1 MQDILPPLPGL
12 EREEEA
18 GGLIVPRPPSEIP
31 LQREHVGPTFVLRAV
46 ELRGNSVF
54 AEGELQ
60 AISEPYIGRQ
70 VDTADLEDL
79 RRSLTRHYIDA
90 GYVNSGA
97 LLPDQTIENGRV
109 VFQIIEGVLGD
120 VEISGDRRLYDGY
133 FEDRIRLSAGP
144 PLNVNDLQ
152 RRLRIMLDDPLI
164 HRLDAELTPGLRP
177 GEGRLRLTVE
187 EEPKASLV
195 ARLDNAL
202 QPSVGGEQI
211 GMDLLLRDL
220 TGFGETVSLSPSLA
234 EGFIELGGHFQVP
247 VSAHDTRLFGRMLYS
262 RSRIVEEPFDALDI
276 ESKTYEFG
284 IGVSQPL
291 YRAPGKTLTA
301 SLAHDYRVNK
311 TFLLDNPFSF
321 SEGAEDGRTAVSAL
335 RGMLEWVDRS
345 QNQVIALRSVV
356 SLGTGLLDSTTHP
369 GARADSEFLS
379 VLGQAQ
385 WVRRLGES
393 DARVAARAQA
403 QWTGDR
409 LLPMEK
415 FSVGG
420 VNSVRGYREDL
431 QTGDRGWNASLEF
444 QIPIADL
451 PPIVEN
457 AGSGRIT
464 VVPFVDAGRAWNV
477 NDSSNEA
484 LLSVGAGLVWDITSD
499 VQANLF
505 VGRGLMNRPDP
516 ADKDI
521 QDIGIH
527 FSLSA
532 KLY

>member
-1 MQDILPPLPGL
+1 
-12 EREEEA
+12 
-18 GGLIVPRPPSEIP
+18 
-31 LQREHVGPTFVLRAV
+31 
-46 ELRGNSVF
+46 LRGNSVF
-54 AEGELQ
+54 TDAELL
-60 AISEPYIGRQ
+60 AIAKPYVGQQIG
-70 VDTADLEDL
+70 AEDLEDL
-79 RRSLTRHYIDA
+79 RRKFTRHYIDA

-97 LLPDQTIENGRV
+97 LLPDQMIEEGRV
-109 VFQIIEGVLGD
+109 VFEIIEGVLGD
-120 VEISGDRRLYDGY
+120 VEITGERRIYDSYLEG
-133 FEDRIRLSAGP
+133 RIRLSAGP
-144 PLNVNDLQ
+144 PLNVDDLQ

-164 HRLDAELTPGLRP
+164 HRLDAELTPGLSP
-177 GEGRLRLTVE
+177 GEGRLKLAVE
-187 EEPKASLV
+187 EEPRASLV
-195 ARLDNAL
+195 ARVDNAL

-220 TGFGETVSLSPSLA
+220 TGFGEIVSFSPSLA
-234 EGFIELGGHFQVP
+234 EGFVEIDGQFQVP
-247 VSAHDTRLFGRMLYS
+247 VSVHDTRLFGRMLYS
-262 RSRIVEEPFDALDI
+262 RSRIVEEPFNALDI
-276 ESKTYEFG
+276 ESETYEFG

-301 SLAHDYRVNK
+301 SLGHDYRVNK

-335 RGMLEWVDRS
+335 RGTLEWVDRS
-345 QNQVIALRSVV
+345 QEQVIALRSVV
-356 SLGTGLLDSTTHP
+356 SLGTGLFDATTHS
-369 GARADSEFLS
+369 GERADSEFRS

-385 WVRRLGES
+385 WVRRLGDS
-393 DARVAARAQA
+393 DARVVARGQA

-420 VNSVRGYREDL
+420 VASVRGYREDL

-444 QIPIADL
+444 QIPIAEL
-451 PPIVEN
+451 PPLFEG
-457 AGSGRIT
+457 AGGSGLT
-464 VVPFVDAGRAWNV
+464 VIPFIDAGRAWNV
-477 NDSSNEA
+477 NDNSNET
-484 LLSVGAGLVWDITSD
+484 LLSVGAGLAWEVTSD
-499 VQANLF
+499 VHANLF

-516 ADKDI
+516 ADGDI